1 MLDAIIEETIRL
13 VFGDNWL
20 VIGIVI
26 VAVLV
31 TIAVIRFARNNR
43 FPVYFRNCLV
53 AGVIEVAAL
62 IEVYILGM
70 YTYSGGK
77 ATVEGKSAIGIAV
90 FLLLLALIFT
100 TIATLVLV
108 YYKYDKKLKYIVKNI
123 QPDGNYIKAWKDMQ
137 NIKLSCLTPWQVKKY
152 NKRRLYLRV
161 VLGNMCGA
169 EQELEQYQSD
179 KSFYHYMKA
188 VLLNMKGKFREEIK
202 EEKLAEDYCNGDTE
216 ALLHF
221 QIIANRGV
229 GYVSV
234 GEYRLAND
242 CFKRAIDYG
251 REMKLD
257 NYYLWINTYYNYIFN
272 LTRLDSELSIN
283 ACLDM
288 LKEVTEYIDLE
299 NPKQY
304 LAYSNTVIEL
314 LRQMKADR
322 KYLNQVIN
330 QDFEYLINAGL
341 TDSERCVLEATTAR
355 MVCTGRLHPEIVI
368 GRLSEDIEYFSQLPM
383 PVRYRCFKEI
393 DYMFKDLGGNLTK
406 DNNKVKETAHWYIVN
421 QAIYDL
427 EKYRSE
433 LPSEA
438 VYEICYCLK
447 ERAGLLKYNPE
458 RYDWNTFIK
467 DMNSA
472 MLLYKENELW
482 ADYAL
487 CNLNIVDEALSEL
500 NMDSKQESLY
510 PDIMKASIHEVENI
524 LPELMEHPILNEI
537 YLRLSIYCFAMNDIE
552 KSRCYY
558 EKYQKLGNFSL
569 DHFAPWLR
577 GRYSVLSLYM
587 LVIGYIDTVDK
598 IAGMNLDKEITKVQ
612 EWFKEFHNR
621 NGYYEAIVFGRL
633 IGAELVPM
641 CINRVS
647 GKQLVR
653 NNVSGYNAVTSD
665 IESAWMVIPALKLKI
680 KCNGRVSGKVIGEGG
695 LFSECE
701 QTDLLYYNVNTIQ
714 PAMRS
719 VIERT
724 TQMIKAELPDYI
736 VDSEEMNRLAGDN
749 WFNISLP
756 VG

>member
-1 MLDAIIEETIRL
+1 MLDTIIEETIRL

-53 AGVIEVAAL
+53 AGVIEVVAL

-70 YTYSGGK
+70 HTYSGGK
-77 ATVEGKSAIGIAV
+77 LAVEGKSAIGIAV
-90 FLLLLALIFT
+90 FLLLLALICI
-100 TIATLVLV
+100 TIVTLVLI
-108 YYKYDKKLKYIVKNI
+108 YYKYDKRLKYIVKNI

-161 VLGNMCGA
+161 ILGNMCGA

-216 ALLHF
+216 VLLHF

-288 LKEVTEYIDLE
+288 LKEVKEYIDLE

-341 TDSERCVLEATTAR
+341 TNFERCVLEATTAR

-368 GRLSEDIEYFSQLPM
+368 SRLSEDIEYFSQLPM
-383 PVRYRCFKEI
+383 PLRYECFKKI

-558 EKYQKLGNFSL
+558 EKYHKLGKFSL

-598 IAGMNLDKEITKVQ
+598 IAGMNLDKEITKVR

-641 CINRVS
+641 CINMVS

-653 NNVSGYNAVTSD
+653 NNVSGYNARTSD

-680 KCNGRVSGKVIGEGG
+680 KCNGSVSGKVIGEGG
-695 LFSECE
+695 LFLECE

-719 VIERT
+719 VIERI

-756 VG
+756 VD

>member
-1 MLDAIIEETIRL
+1 
-13 VFGDNWL
+13 
-20 VIGIVI
+20 
-26 VAVLV
+26 
-31 TIAVIRFARNNR
+31 
-43 FPVYFRNCLV
+43 
-53 AGVIEVAAL
+53 
-62 IEVYILGM
+62 
-70 YTYSGGK
+70 
-77 ATVEGKSAIGIAV
+77 
-90 FLLLLALIFT
+90 
-100 TIATLVLV
+100 
-108 YYKYDKKLKYIVKNI
+108 
-123 QPDGNYIKAWKDMQ
+123 
-137 NIKLSCLTPWQVKKY
+137 
-152 NKRRLYLRV
+152 
-161 VLGNMCGA
+161 
-169 EQELEQYQSD
+169 
-179 KSFYHYMKA
+179 
-188 VLLNMKGKFREEIK
+188 
-202 EEKLAEDYCNGDTE
+202 
-216 ALLHF
+216 
-221 QIIANRGV
+221 
-229 GYVSV
+229 
-234 GEYRLAND
+234 
-242 CFKRAIDYG
+242 
-251 REMKLD
+251 
-257 NYYLWINTYYNYIFN
+257 
-272 LTRLDSELSIN
+272 
-283 ACLDM
+283 
-288 LKEVTEYIDLE
+288 
-299 NPKQY
+299 
-304 LAYSNTVIEL
+304 
-314 LRQMKADR
+314 MKADR

-368 GRLSEDIEYFSQLPM
+368 SRLSEDIEYFSQLPI
-383 PVRYRCFKEI
+383 PLRYGCFKEI

-438 VYEICYCLK
+438 VYEIGYCLK

-500 NMDSKQESLY
+500 NMDSKQESLH

-558 EKYQKLGNFSL
+558 EKYQKLGKFSL

-647 GKQLVR
+647 GKQLMR
-653 NNVSGYNAVTSD
+653 NYVSGYNAVTSD
-665 IESAWMVIPALKLKI
+665 IESACMVIPALKLKI

-719 VIERT
+719 VIERI
-724 TQMIKAELPDYI
+724 TQRIKAELPDYI